1 MITFQQESEHLLEAT
16 LNMDEEAVAEGIE
29 KIHTEYVSNVQYNN
43 ENSLSSVLAIA
54 YLRSLEYYFKPV
66 RELPTGR
73 GFADFVFVPK
83 PEYISD
89 YPALIVKLKWNKNAK
104 TALQQIKERKYP
116 ELIRQYTGDILLVGV
131 NYDKKTKKHQ
141 CLIESYDKQ
150 ER

>member
-54 YLRSLEYYFKPV
+54 YLRSMEYYFKPV